1 MTRFHTIALYM
12 MLAVLAALSLSLSTS
27 LPVRAADAGQATLTA
42 GDIIQIVL
50 PGEPDFDK
58 PFQIDSRGSVTLP
71 EVGALLI
78 AGVDTDTA
86 RRRIHLVLSN
96 AYRDLSQLQ
105 VQVKERRLMVSVMG
119 FVKTPRDVDLPAN
132 GNVQMAISAAGG
144 LRQGAQ
150 LNLLQLRRGDETM
163 TFDYK
168 RYLDTGN
175 PDTIPALQSGDQ
187 VFVPSSPLIGNVE
200 VEFDARTLTAAGD
213 AGEEDGA
220 VKVFGEVQNP
230 GTFSFKSDQTVVDM
244 IMRAGG
250 LTRYAG
256 VEKIRM
262 INGDAPVVFDLKK
275 YFDTGDARLL
285 PGLQQ
290 GATIYV
296 PINVDEVKAGVRTVY
311 VMGEVAKPGSYEM
324 TEGANFFDVLA
335 NSGGPNRYAETHQL
349 RVIRSDGTVIAFDLA
364 AYTEGRPG
372 ITVPSVGPGDAI
384 FVPEK
389 TDQLEKSWLKIGTN
403 RAIRIIGQ
411 VNKPGRY
418 EWSNE
423 MSLLDLVAHAGGP
436 TQYGDATQIRILKE
450 NGDQAAATV
459 FDLQNFINNGGA
471 LADLPE
477 LRAGDTVTIPEL
489 PRDPSDNRSQW
500 TRLDSD
506 RAIYVM
512 GSVGA
517 PGRYAFNANLHFL
530 DIVAAA
536 NGPTPNA
543 DIRNIRVSHRNGEG
557 SEVTQV
563 NMSLYFE
570 TGDATLLPKV
580 LPGDVIYVPSRDR
593 DYTETDPAKMV
604 RVLGSVRSPGR
615 YTFDDQ
621 MTILDLLA
629 EAGGPA
635 SDAWQEKIVVVQVVD
650 GEPKATAFDL
660 VQFARGGDFSQLPV
674 VRAGDTV
681 YVPSVSQSDWQIFM
695 TGVRDVFQVVS
706 IFAILGVI

>member
-1 MTRFHTIALYM
+1 MTRFHTTALYT
-12 MLAVLAALSLSLSTS
+12 MLAILAFLSVRPALAEES
-27 LPVRAADAGQATLTA
+27 TLTA

-50 PGEPDFDK
+50 PGEPDFDQ
-58 PFQIDSRGSVTLP
+58 PYQLDNRGVVTLP
-71 EVGALLI
+71 EVGALPLS
-78 AGVDTDTA
+78 GVDIDTA
-86 RRRIHLVLSN
+86 RRRIKLALSS
-96 AYRDLSQLQ
+96 AYRDLTQLK
-105 VQVKERRLMVSVMG
+105 VQIKERRLMISVMG
-119 FVKTPRDVDLPAN
+119 FVKNPKDVDLPAN
-132 GNVQMAISAAGG
+132 GNVQMAISAANG

-150 LNLLQLRRGDETM
+150 MNLFQLRRNGKTT

-168 RYLDTGN
+168 RYLDTG
-175 PDTIPALQSGDQ
+175 DASGVPALQSGDI

-213 AGEEDGA
+213 AGEEAGA

-230 GTFSFKSDQTVVDM
+230 GTFSFKTDQTVVDV

-256 VEKIRM
+256 VEKIRV
-262 INGDAPVVFDLKK
+262 INDGLPITFDLKK
-275 YFDTGDARLL
+275 YFDTGDASLL
-285 PGLQQ
+285 PTLIE

-335 NSGGPNRYAETHQL
+335 NSGGPNRYAETRQL
-349 RVIRSDGTVIAFDLA
+349 RVIRASGQVVPFDLA
-364 AYTEGRPG
+364 GYTEGRPG
-372 ITVPSVGPGDAI
+372 ISVPSIGPGDAI

-411 VNKPGRY
+411 VKKPGRY

-423 MSLLDLVAHAGGP
+423 MSLLDLIAHSGGP
-436 TQYGDATQIRILKE
+436 TQYGDATQIRILQE
-450 NGDQAAATV
+450 NGDLAEASV
-459 FDLQNFINNGGA
+459 FDLQSFINNGGS
-471 LADLPE
+471 LDELPR
-477 LRAGDTVTIPEL
+477 LRAGDTVTVPEL

-517 PGRYAFNANLHFL
+517 PGRYAFNPNLHFL
-530 DIVAAA
+530 DIISAA
-536 NGPTPNA
+536 NGPTPGA
-543 DIRNIRVSHRNGEG
+543 DIRNVRISHRNGQG
-557 SEVTQV
+557 SEISKV
-563 NMSLYFE
+563 NLALYFE
-570 TGDATLLPKV
+570 TGDASLLPKV
-580 LPGDVIYVPSRDR
+580 VPGDVIYVPNRDR
-593 DYTETDPAKMV
+593 DYTETDPARMV
-604 RVLGSVRSPGR
+604 RVLGSVRTPGR
-615 YTFDDQ
+615 YSFTDN

-635 SDAWQEKIVVVQVVD
+635 ADAWQEKIVVVQVVD
-650 GEPKATAFDL
+650 GEPKAAAFDL
-660 VQFARGGDFSQLPV
+660 VKFARGGDFSELPV

-681 YVPSVSQSDWQIFM
+681 YVPSISQSDWQIFM
-695 TGVRDVFQVVS
+695 NGVRDVFQVVS

>member
-1 MTRFHTIALYM
+1 MTRFHATALYAL
-12 MLAVLAALSLSLSTS
+12 LAILVLLFVRPVLAEEPVLS
-27 LPVRAADAGQATLTA
+27 A

-50 PGEPDFDK
+50 PGEPDFDA
-58 PFQIDSRGSVTLP
+58 PYQLDSRGVVTLP
-71 EVGALLI
+71 EFGALPLS
-78 AGVDTDTA
+78 GVDTDTA
-86 RRRIHLVLSN
+86 RRRVKLALSSV
-96 AYRDLSQLQ
+96 YRDLSQLQ
-105 VQVKERRLMVSVMG
+105 VRIKERRLMISVMG
-119 FVKTPRDVDLPAN
+119 FVKTPKDVDLPAN

-150 LNLLQLRRGDETM
+150 MNLFQLRRDGETT

-168 RYLDTGN
+168 HYLDTG
-175 PDTIPALQSGDQ
+175 DASVIPALRSGDT

-213 AGEEDGA
+213 AGEEAGA

-230 GTFSFKSDQTVVDM
+230 GTFSFKSDQTVVDV

-256 VEKIRM
+256 VEKIRV
-262 INGDAPVVFDLKK
+262 INDGAPIVFDLKK
-275 YFDTGDARLL
+275 YFDTGDAALL
-285 PGLQQ
+285 PTLTE

-335 NSGGPNRYAETHQL
+335 NAGGPNRYAETRQL
-349 RVIRSDGTVIAFDLA
+349 RVIRANGTVIPFDLA
-364 AYTEGRPG
+364 GYTEGRPG
-372 ITVPSVGPGDAI
+372 ISVPAITPGDAI

-418 EWSNE
+418 EWSSE

-436 TQYGDATQIRILKE
+436 TQYGDATQIRILQQ
-450 NGDQAAATV
+450 NGDQAEAIV
-459 FDLQNFINNGGA
+459 FDLQGFINNGGSM
-471 LADLPE
+471 DELPR
-477 LRAGDTVTIPEL
+477 LRAGDTVTVPEL

-500 TRLDSD
+500 TRLDSE

-517 PGRYAFNANLHFL
+517 PGRYAFNPTLHFL
-530 DIVAAA
+530 DIISAA
-536 NGPTPNA
+536 NGPTPGA
-543 DIRNIRVSHRNGEG
+543 DIRNIRISHRNGHG
-557 SEVTQV
+557 AEVSKV
-563 NMSLYFE
+563 NLALYFE
-570 TGDATLLPKV
+570 TGDPSLLPKV
-580 LPGDVIYVPSRDR
+580 VPGDVIYVPNRDR
-593 DYTETDPAKMV
+593 DYTETDPGRMV
-604 RVLGSVRSPGR
+604 RVLGSVRNPGR
-615 YTFDDQ
+615 YTFDDS

-629 EAGGPA
+629 EAGGPSA
-635 SDAWQEKIVVVQVVD
+635 DAWQEKIVVVHVVD
-650 GEPKATAFDL
+650 GEPQATAFDL
-660 VQFARGGDFSQLPV
+660 VQFARGGDFSELPV

-681 YVPSVSQSDWQIFM
+681 YIPSVSQSDWQIFM
-695 TGVRDVFQVVS
+695 NGVRDVFQVVS

>member
-1 MTRFHTIALYM
+1 MTRFHTTAIYT
-12 MLAVLAALSLSLSTS
+12 MLAILALLFARPVLAEE
-27 LPVRAADAGQATLTA
+27 PVLAA

-50 PGEPDFDK
+50 PGEPDFDQ
-58 PFQIDSRGSVTLP
+58 PYQLDSRGMVTLP
-71 EVGALLI
+71 EVGALPL
-78 AGVDTDTA
+78 AGIDTDTA
-86 RRRIHLVLSN
+86 RRRVNLALSS
-96 AYRDLSQLQ
+96 AYRDLSQLK
-105 VQVKERRLMVSVMG
+105 VLIKERRLMVSVMG
-119 FVKTPRDVDLPAN
+119 FVKTPKDVDLPAN

-150 LNLLQLRRGDETM
+150 MNLFQLRRNGSTS

-168 RYLDTGN
+168 RYLDTG
-175 PDTIPALQSGDQ
+175 DASAIPVLQSGDTL
-187 VFVPSSPLIGNVE
+187 FVPSSPLIGNVE

-213 AGEEDGA
+213 AGEETGA

-230 GTFSFKSDQTVVDM
+230 GTFSFKSNQTVVDV

-256 VEKIRM
+256 VEKIRV
-262 INGDAPVVFDLKK
+262 INDGSPIVFDLKK
-275 YFDTGDARLL
+275 YFDTGDASLL
-285 PGLQQ
+285 PTLTEA
-290 GATIYV
+290 ATIYV

-335 NSGGPNRYAETHQL
+335 NSGGPNRYAETRQL
-349 RVIRSDGTVIAFDLA
+349 RVIRASGQVIAFDLA
-364 AYTEGRPG
+364 SYTEGRPG
-372 ITVPSVGPGDAI
+372 ITVPSIGPGDAI

-389 TDQLEKSWLKIGTN
+389 TDQLEKSWLKIGN
-403 RAIRIIGQ
+403 DRAIRIIGQ

-436 TQYGDATQIRILKE
+436 TQYGDATQIRILQK
-450 NGDQAAATV
+450 NGDQAQATV
-459 FDLQNFINNGGA
+459 FDLQGFINNGGS
-471 LADLPE
+471 LSDLPR
-477 LRAGDTVTIPEL
+477 LRAGDTVTVPEL

-500 TRLDSD
+500 TRLDSE

-517 PGRYAFNANLHFL
+517 PGRYAFNPNLHFL
-530 DIVAAA
+530 DIISAA
-536 NGPTPNA
+536 NGPTPTA
-543 DIRNIRVSHRNGEG
+543 DIRNIRISHRNRAG
-557 SEVTQV
+557 SEVSKV
-563 NMSLYFE
+563 DLALYFE
-570 TGDATLLPKV
+570 TGDPSLLPQV
-580 LPGDVIYVPSRDR
+580 VPGDVIYVPNRDR
-593 DYTETDPAKMV
+593 DYTETDPGSMV
-604 RVLGSVRSPGR
+604 RVLGSVRTPGR
-615 YTFDDQ
+615 YTFTDN

-635 SDAWQEKIVVVQVVD
+635 ADAWQEKIVVVQVVD
-650 GEPKATAFDL
+650 GEPRATAFDL
-660 VQFARGGDFSQLPV
+660 VKFARGGDFSNLPV

-695 TGVRDVFQVVS
+695 NGVRDVFQVVS
-706 IFAILGVI
+706 IFAILGAI

>member
-1 MTRFHTIALYM
+1 MTRFHTTTIYLLLAL
-12 MLAVLAALSLSLSTS
+12 LAILSFRPLHAAEPVLN
-27 LPVRAADAGQATLTA
+27 A

-50 PGEPDFDK
+50 PGEAAFDA
-58 PFQIDSRGSVTLP
+58 PYQLDSRGFITLP
-71 EVGALLI
+71 EVGDLPLSGI
-78 AGVDTDTA
+78 DTDTA
-86 RRRIHLVLSN
+86 RRRISLSLSSV
-96 AYRDLSQLQ
+96 YRDLSQLQ
-105 VQVKERRLMVSVMG
+105 VRLKERRLIISVMG
-119 FVKTPRDVDLPAN
+119 FVKTPRDVDLPAS

-150 LNLLQLRRGDETM
+150 LNMLQLRRGEQTT

-175 PDTIPALQSGDQ
+175 PAAIPALRSGDT

-213 AGEEDGA
+213 AGEEAGA

-230 GTFSFKSDQTVVDM
+230 GTFSFKADQTVVDV

-256 VEKIRM
+256 VEKIRV
-262 INGDAPVVFDLKK
+262 INGGAPIVFDLKR
-275 YFDTGDARLL
+275 YFDTGDAGLL
-285 PGLQQ
+285 PGLRE
-290 GATIYV
+290 GATVYV

-335 NSGGPNRYAETHQL
+335 NSGGPNRYAETRQL
-349 RVIRSDGTVIAFDLA
+349 RVIRANGTVIPFDLA
-364 AYTEGRPG
+364 GYTEGRAG
-372 ITVPSVGPGDAI
+372 IRVPDIGPGDAI

-411 VNKPGRY
+411 VKRPGRY

-423 MSLLDLVAHAGGP
+423 MSLLDLIAHAGGP
-436 TQYGDATQIRILKE
+436 TQYGDATQIRILKQ
-450 NGDQAAATV
+450 NGSEAEATV
-459 FDLQNFINNGGA
+459 FDLQGFINKGGSLDA
-471 LADLPE
+471 LPQ
-477 LRAGDTVTIPEL
+477 LRAGDTVTVPEL

-500 TRLDSD
+500 TRLDAD

-517 PGRYAFNANLHFL
+517 PGRYAFNPSLHFL
-530 DIVAAA
+530 DIISAA
-536 NGPTPNA
+536 NGPMPNA
-543 DIRNIRVSHRNGEG
+543 DIRNIRISHRDGRG
-557 SEVTQV
+557 AEVSKV
-563 NMSLYFE
+563 NLALYFE
-570 TGDATLLPKV
+570 TGDPALLPKV
-580 LPGDVIYVPSRDR
+580 VPGDVIYVPNRDR
-593 DYTETDPAKMV
+593 DYTETDPSRMV
-604 RVLGSVRSPGR
+604 RVLGSVRNPGR
-615 YTFDDQ
+615 YTFTDS

-635 SDAWQEKIVVVQVVD
+635 QDAWQEKIVVVHVVN

-660 VQFARGGDFSQLPV
+660 VQFARSGDFSALPV

-695 TGVRDVFQVVS
+695 NGVRDVFQVVS
-706 IFAILGVI
+706 IFAIVGAL

>member
-1 MTRFHTIALYM
+1 MTRFHTTALCM
-12 MLAVLAALSLSLSTS
+12 LLAVLALLF
-27 LPVRAADAGQATLTA
+27 VRPAKAEDSVLTA

-50 PGEPDFDK
+50 PGESDFDQ
-58 PFQIDSRGSVTLP
+58 PYQLDSRGVVTLP
-71 EVGALLI
+71 EVGALPLS
-78 AGVDTDTA
+78 GVDTDTA
-86 RRRIHLVLSN
+86 RRRIKLALSN
-96 AYRDLSQLQ
+96 AYRDLSQLK
-105 VQVKERRLMVSVMG
+105 VQVKERRLMISVMG

-150 LNLLQLRRGDETM
+150 MNLFQLRRNGETT

-168 RYLDTGN
+168 RYLDTG
-175 PDTIPALQSGDQ
+175 DASVIPALKSGDT

-213 AGEEDGA
+213 AGEEAGA

-230 GTFSFKSDQTVVDM
+230 GTFSFKSDQTVVDV

-256 VEKIRM
+256 VEKIRV
-262 INGDAPVVFDLKK
+262 INDGAPIVFDLKK
-275 YFDTGDARLL
+275 YFDTGEARLL
-285 PGLQQ
+285 PTLNE

-335 NSGGPNRYAETHQL
+335 NAGGPNRYAETRQL
-349 RVIRSDGTVIAFDLA
+349 RVIRANGQVMPFNLA
-364 AYTEGRPG
+364 GYTEGRPG
-372 ITVPSVGPGDAI
+372 ISVPQIGPGDAI

-423 MSLLDLVAHAGGP
+423 MSLLDLIAHAGGP
-436 TQYGDATQIRILKE
+436 TQYGDATQVRILQE
-450 NGDQAAATV
+450 NGNQAEAII
-459 FDLQNFINNGGA
+459 FDLQNFINNGGS
-471 LADLPE
+471 LDQLPK
-477 LRAGDTVTIPEL
+477 LRAGDTVTVPEL

-500 TRLDSD
+500 TRLDKE

-517 PGRYAFNANLHFL
+517 PGRYAFNPNLLFL
-530 DIVAAA
+530 DIISAA
-536 NGPTPNA
+536 NGPTPGA
-543 DIRNIRVSHRNGEG
+543 DIRNIRISHRNGQG
-557 SEVTQV
+557 SEVSRV
-563 NMSLYFE
+563 NLALYFE
-570 TGDATLLPKV
+570 TGDPSLLPKV
-580 LPGDVIYVPSRDR
+580 VPGDVIYVPNRDR
-593 DYTETDPAKMV
+593 DYTETDPGKMV
-604 RVLGSVRSPGR
+604 RVLGSVRNPGR
-615 YTFDDQ
+615 YTFNDN

-635 SDAWQEKIVVVQVVD
+635 ADAWQEKIVVVHVVD

-660 VQFARGGDFSQLPV
+660 VKFARGGDFSELPV

-695 TGVRDVFQVVS
+695 NGVRDVFQVVS